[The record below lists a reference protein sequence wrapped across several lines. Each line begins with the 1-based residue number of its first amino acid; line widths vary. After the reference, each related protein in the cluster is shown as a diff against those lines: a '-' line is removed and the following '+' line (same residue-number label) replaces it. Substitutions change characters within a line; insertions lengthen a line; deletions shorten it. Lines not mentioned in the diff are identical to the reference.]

1 MEIPA
6 AIRHPLIHQ
15 QRFLAAEMS
24 FQLGKIPSPIRI
36 RCYRE
41 AGSDRIT
48 CEQSHYLQTPLQD
61 EPSFEA
67 SDDHASVDAAL
78 TAIAGEMAA
87 RYQQAE
93 QAGHRPSDDWLL
105 PSRDFD

>member
-1 MEIPA
+1 MDTPA

-15 QRFLAAEMS
+15 QRFLITEMI
-24 FQLGKIPSPIRI
+24 FQLGQIPTPIRI

-41 AGSDRIT
+41 VGSERVT

-61 EPSFEA
+61 EPSFES
-67 SDDHASVDAAL
+67 SDDHSGVDEAL
-78 TAIAGEMAA
+78 ATITGEMAA
-87 RYQQAE
+87 QYQQAE

>member
-1 MEIPA
+1 MDTPA

-24 FQLGKIPSPIRI
+24 FQLGEIPTAIRI
-36 RCYRE
+36 RCYRD
-41 AGSDRIT
+41 AGGGRIS
-48 CEQSHYLQTPLQD
+48 CEQSHYLQTPLQA

-78 TAIAGEMAA
+78 AAIANDMVAQYEAA
-87 RYQQAE
+87 QE
-93 QAGHRPSDDWLL
+93 AGHRPGDDWLM

>member
-1 MEIPA
+1 MDTPA

-24 FQLGKIPSPIRI
+24 FQLGEIPVSIRI
-36 RCYRE
+36 RCYRD
-41 AGSDRIT
+41 ADGGRIS
-48 CEQSHYLQTPLQD
+48 CEQSHYLQTPLQS
-61 EPSFEA
+61 EPSFES

-78 TAIAGEMAA
+78 AAITDDLVAQYERALT
-87 RYQQAE
+87 
-93 QAGHRPSDDWLL
+93 AGHRPGDDWLM

>member
-1 MEIPA
+1 MDTPA

-24 FQLGKIPSPIRI
+24 FQLGEIPVSIRI
-36 RCYRE
+36 RCYRD
-41 AGSDRIT
+41 ADGGRIS

-61 EPSFEA
+61 EPSFES
-67 SDDHASVDAAL
+67 SDDHSGVDEAL
-78 TAIAGEMAA
+78 ATITGEMAA
-87 RYQQAE
+87 QYQQAE

>member
-1 MEIPA
+1 MDTPA

-15 QRFLAAEMS
+15 QRFLVTEMN
-24 FQLGKIPSPIRI
+24 FQLGKIPAPIRI

-41 AGSDRIT
+41 AGSERVT
-48 CEQSHYLQTPLQD
+48 CEQSHYLQTPLQA
-61 EPSFEA
+61 EPSFEN
-67 SDDHASVDAAL
+67 SDDHPSVDEALAAI
-78 TAIAGEMAA
+78 TDEMVVQ
-87 RYQQAE
+87 YQQAE